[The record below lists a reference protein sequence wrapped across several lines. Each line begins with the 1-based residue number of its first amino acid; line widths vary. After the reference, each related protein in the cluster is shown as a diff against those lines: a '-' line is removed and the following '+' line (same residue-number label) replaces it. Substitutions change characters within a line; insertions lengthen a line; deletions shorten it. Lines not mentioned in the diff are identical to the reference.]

1 MLEFSLEGY
10 SELLSTFKDRG
21 YLFCRFAKIDS
32 CLASEQPFVI
42 LRHDIDISLRP
53 ALEIARL
60 EYEHKVQATYFVWL
74 SSPFYNLLNRLNAEI
89 VHQIHAY
96 GHQIALH
103 VDLASYHG
111 NCAEALQEIA
121 ILSKFYPYIDT
132 RIASL
137 HSPGD
142 LNQIPIAAYRPLYN
156 VYGHALKGDVAYISD
171 SAGRWLY
178 THPLASEAFSSGK
191 PIQLLTHPIWWF
203 QDGESARKKLEL
215 WLHNDYMHTY
225 AIAKE
230 FLPKL
235 FRLSER

>member
-10 SELLSTFKDRG
+10 NKLLSTFKDRG
-21 YLFCRFAKIDS
+21 YLFCKFAEIES
-32 CLASEQPFVI
+32 RLAAEQSFVI

-53 ALEIARL
+53 ALEIARI
-60 EYEHKVQATYFVWL
+60 EYEQKVRATYFIWL
-74 SSPFYNLLNRLNAEI
+74 RSPFYNLLNPLNAEI
-89 VHQIHAY
+89 VQQIHAY

-111 NCAEALQEIA
+111 DCTEALQETA
-121 ILSKFYPYIDT
+121 ILSKFYPYVDT
-132 RIASL
+132 RLASL

-142 LNQIPIAAYRPLYN
+142 LSQIPIASYQPLYH
-156 VYGHALKGDVAYISD
+156 VYGSALKGDVAYISD

-178 THPLASEAFSSGK
+178 TYPPDSEAFYTGK

-203 QDGESARKKLEL
+203 QEGETARKKLEL
-215 WLHNDYMHTY
+215 WLQNDYMHTY

-235 FRLSER
+235 FRLSEH